1 MAVCVLNLSF
11 RLFFR
16 GKIFQIISIESM
28 SRISI
33 GYLAMV
39 SVVSGNVAIPQLLLC
54 KKKKKICN
62 VSICM

>member
-16 GKIFQIISIESM
+16 GKIFQIISIVSI

-39 SVVSGNVAIPQLLLC
+39 SVVSGNIAIPQLLLC
-54 KKKKKICN
+54 VKKKKKKKS
-62 VSICM
+62 VM